1 MSVTDTASK
10 QPTELSPGTMSSP
23 TNFSD
28 LPRELRDKIYE
39 CAVVEDSAIAP
50 LDWHMRQRP
59 NLARYWVAVPNQ
71 PALALVSR
79 GTRNEVLEIFF
90 SRNSFFIDRWYRG
103 RGRTPTM
110 LINDWR
116 SLMGDQLHHLRLI
129 THHDEMSVP
138 DLLHGDRS
146 VLRYAALKWSV
157 RLVGGN
163 VVIEH
168 CALYDTRE
176 YREHCVC
183 DLKRRS
189 DASIYSDGRVLLEL
203 TEALCAIVIHWQWIR
218 CDDCK
223 LRRLD
228 DATLHNGVAT

>member
-1 MSVTDTASK
+1 
-10 QPTELSPGTMSSP
+10 
-23 TNFSD
+23 
-28 LPRELRDKIYE
+28 
-39 CAVVEDSAIAP
+39 
-50 LDWHMRQRP
+50 
-59 NLARYWVAVPNQ
+59 
-71 PALALVSR
+71 
-79 GTRNEVLEIFF
+79 
-90 SRNSFFIDRWYRG
+90 
-103 RGRTPTM
+103 M

-203 TEALCAIVIHWQWIR
+203 TEALCAIVIHWQWTR
-218 CDDCK
+218 CDDCR